1 MVERHSVRMELNF
14 VDRVTME
21 VVLLELQVE
30 LQVNVVVVLEVH
42 RVQQVTVPKV
52 DLLVDQLYEE

>member
-21 VVLLELQVE
+21 VVLLE